1 MHLSE
6 RWFDDFTIGDVFEV
20 GPHRMTEER
29 IISFASE
36 FDPQT
41 FHTDPVAAKDTL
53 FGGLVASGWHTGSV
67 LMKLLATTLG
77 EASMGSSGGDELR
90 WLAPVR
96 PGDELT
102 LRVTVIAKR
111 PSETK
116 PDRGV
121 LIYRS
126 EMSNQ
131 DDVKV
136 MTFTSKMFMKRRVG
150 GVTGSGSSEQAL

>member
-1 MHLSE
+1 MHLSD
-6 RWFDDFTIGDVFEV
+6 RWFDFTVGDIFEV
-20 GPHRMTEER
+20 GPHLMTEER

-41 FHTDPVAAKDTL
+41 FHTDPVTAQDTL
-53 FGGLVASGWHTGSV
+53 YGGLVASGWHTGSV

-121 LIYRS
+121 LAYRN
-126 EMSNQ
+126 EMINQ
-131 DDVKV
+131 NDVKV
-136 MTFTSKMFMKRRVG
+136 MTFTAKMFMKRR
-150 GVTGSGSSEQAL
+150 TGAGPGPSEQAL